1 MAAKLKD
8 IADRL
13 GLSVGTI
20 SRALNGMGRVGD
32 NTRASILKAAAELNY
47 RPNDAARTLKKKSAN
62 IIGVIVPDISNN
74 FFANVIKGIEDK
86 AYGNSHMV
94 IVCSSNADPV
104 KEAEYV
110 GMLIQKQ
117 IKGIII
123 ASVGGNSPS
132 LLRQNC
138 GNTGITAVFIDNIPD
153 NSNLFH
159 IVTIDNAK
167 AAYDITTHLINCGY
181 SRIAAI
187 TGPVLQS
194 TATERLDG
202 FLKCL
207 GDKGIT
213 IGGSLVGM
221 GDFGKESGYNIMKS
235 WLESGEKPDALFAAN
250 NFMAYGAINA
260 ILEKGLKIPDD
271 IAVACFDAIDD
282 TGLIRPRLTS
292 VIQPAFDIGSVAAEL
307 IIDNKKR
314 GYEAEQGRKI
324 ILAPE
329 FYIGESTGKTAVV
342 WNR

>member
-1 MAAKLKD
+1 MAAILKD

-20 SRALNGMGRVGD
+20 SRALNGTGRVGD
-32 NTRASILKAAAELNY
+32 KTRASILKAAAELNY

-62 IIGVIVPDISNN
+62 VIGVIVPDISNN

-86 AYGNSHMV
+86 AYSNSLMV
-94 IVCSSNADPV
+94 IVCSSNADPE
-104 KEAEYV
+104 KEAGYV

-132 LLRQNC
+132 LLRQNY

-153 NSNLFH
+153 KSNFFH
-159 IVTIDNAK
+159 IVTIDNVK
-167 AAYDITTHLINCGY
+167 AAYDVTSHLIDSGY

-194 TATERLDG
+194 TAAERLDG
-202 FLKCL
+202 FIKCL
-207 GDKGIT
+207 TDKGIT
-213 IGGSLVGM
+213 TGGRLVGM

-250 NFMAYGAINA
+250 NFMAYGAIKA

-271 IAVACFDAIDD
+271 IAVACFDAIDE
-282 TGLIRPRLTS
+282 TGLVRPRLTS
-292 VIQPAFDIGSVAAEL
+292 VIQPAFDIGSVAAGL
-307 IIDNKKR
+307 IIDNRKR
-314 GYEAEQGRKI
+314 VYEADGGSKI

-329 FYIGESTGKTAVV
+329 IYIGESTGKTAVV
-342 WNR
+342 